1 MSLPVSIDV
10 VHDQFADVVFI
21 PGTVG
26 NHSLQLAIDV
36 HSDMT
41 VLLSTN
47 TTCPEE
53 NGGYCPFPISYDP
66 QSGDTLLVG
75 NSLIPFA
82 IANTTTTSANRFS
95 PAELASQLKQLL
107 KVANDTYAVTNRLVI
122 VAPLLE
128 GFEDFPGEVY
138 VNDKKYD
145 NITLDYT
152 VSGIGINGD
161 VQLKCG
167 DSIKVGSAQ
176 FEVPS
181 YGNCNV
187 KRFNESE
194 GLVLGWDALAN
205 LNVVFEGLLPKYYK
219 ASTDDTSNDSNG
231 TDNGDEKAQLASASG
246 DQAIV
251 TQSKSESSTGS
262 ASETGKDAKSTENA
276 ANGLSASILLIAAL
290 LL

>member
-1 MSLPVSIDV
+1 MSSPVAIDL

-82 IANTTTTSANRFS
+82 IANTTTTSTNRFS

-128 GFEDFPGEVY
+128 GYSDFPGEVY

-152 VSGIGINGD
+152 ASGIGIDGD
-161 VQLKCG
+161 VQLKCN

-181 YGNCNV
+181 YGNCDV
-187 KRFNESE
+187 KRFNQSE
-194 GLVLGWDALAN
+194 GLTLGWDALAH
-205 LNVVFEGLLPKYYK
+205 LNVVFEGLLPKFYK
-219 ASTDDTSNDSNG
+219 ASIDDTADTSDN
-231 TDNGDEKAQLASASG
+231 NGDEKAQLTSASG
-246 DQAIV
+246 DEAIV

>member
-1 MSLPVSIDV
+1 MSSPVSIDL
-10 VHDQFADVVFI
+10 VHDQFADVVYI

-53 NGGYCPFPISYDP
+53 NGGYCPFPISYVP

-75 NSLIPFA
+75 NSSIPFA
-82 IANTTTTSANRFS
+82 IANTTTTSTDRFS
-95 PAELASQLKQLL
+95 PAELASQLKQLS
-107 KVANDTYAVTNRLVI
+107 KVANDTYAVTNRSVI
-122 VAPLLE
+122 VAPSLE
-128 GFEDFPGEVY
+128 GYNHFPSEVY

-152 VSGIGINGD
+152 VSGIGIDGD

-181 YGNCNV
+181 YGDCDV
-187 KRFNESE
+187 KRFNQSE
-194 GLVLGWDALAN
+194 GLTLGWDALAH
-205 LNVVFEGLLPKYYK
+205 LNVVFEGSSPKYYK
-219 ASTDDTSNDSNG
+219 ASTDDTADTSDN
-231 TDNGDEKAQLASASG
+231 NGDGKAQSTSAGG

-251 TQSKSESSTGS
+251 TQSKSSTGS